1 MDGYRDIGFFWKNN
15 REKRAVLFLK
25 TLSLFLAASIF
36 ISCSGNQQKDD
47 FESDLSVSENPPRAA
62 ASSDYTPFRYFY
74 TRQKAEG
81 LSGWEIAYL
90 LSLGYSSEELTAMDF
105 AQKRQLLLPGITGV
119 SGDTNNYDN
128 LHKDDQETLAGYGMT
143 PGDYEGLTAIGFQNI
158 QWLSRE
164 KIEYLLPLEGLRER
178 LEPDPFEE
186 SVFFEGYPKLF
197 EDRLNLEASEA
208 FYTDAGKRGLSR
220 EQVQLL
226 RNRGFTEEQIL
237 TLPEKE
243 INNLLWDLFSDSG
256 REEQLSILG
265 YTTEEINAL
274 SPEEEAYIFPFE
286 NLFSK
291 LEDDGFNWT
300 TINAIKRDS
309 DGAVNC
315 KMLIRMILGSKKTEP

>member
-1 MDGYRDIGFFWKNN
+1 M
-15 REKRAVLFLK
+15 LLK
-25 TLSLFLAASIF
+25 TLSLCLAASIF
-36 ISCSGNQQKDD
+36 ISCGSSRQKA
-47 FESDLSVSENPPRAA
+47 DLSASDDPPRAA
-62 ASSDYTPFRYFY
+62 SSSDYTPFRYFY
-74 TRQKAEG
+74 TRQKEEG

-119 SGDTNNYDN
+119 SEDTDHYDQ
-128 LHKDDQETLAGYGMT
+128 LHKDDQQKLAEYGMT

-178 LEPDPFEE
+178 LEPDPFEDRV
-186 SVFFEGYPKLF
+186 SFKGYPKLF
-197 EDRLNLEASEA
+197 EGRLGIEENDA
-208 FYTDAGKRGLSR
+208 FLTDAEKRNLNR

-226 RNRGFTEEQIL
+226 RNKGFSEEQIL

-243 INNLLWDLFSDSG
+243 INNLLWDLSPDAG

-265 YTTEEINAL
+265 YITEEINTL

-286 NLFSK
+286 NLLSK
-291 LEDDGFNWT
+291 LEDDGFHWT

-309 DGAVNC
+309 NGAVNC
-315 KMLIRMILGSKKTEP
+315 KMLIRMILGSKQTGH